1 MGVGQGFEGLGTC
14 IVAGEVENR
23 MRNHSQQDEDTEIN
37 MTPMLDI
44 VFIML
49 IFFIVTAVFVK
60 EAGVNVLKPSAETA
74 LLQKQVSI
82 LIAVTSDDVIF
93 INREP
98 TKIEALRT
106 AVEKLHAENPKGS
119 VAIQGDEEANAVL
132 VMQVYDAI
140 RDAGVEVIAIATET
154 N

>member
-1 MGVGQGFEGLGTC
+1 MARKKHYSAAEEAQV
-14 IVAGEVENR
+14 
-23 MRNHSQQDEDTEIN
+23 D

-60 EAGVNVLKPSAETA
+60 EAGISVLKPDAETA
-74 LLQKQVSI
+74 VLQKQVSI
-82 LIAVTSDDVIF
+82 LIAVTADDEIY
-93 INREP
+93 INREA

-119 VAIQGDEEANAVL
+119 VAIQGDEEADAVL

-140 RDAGVEVIAIATET
+140 RDAGVETIAIATET